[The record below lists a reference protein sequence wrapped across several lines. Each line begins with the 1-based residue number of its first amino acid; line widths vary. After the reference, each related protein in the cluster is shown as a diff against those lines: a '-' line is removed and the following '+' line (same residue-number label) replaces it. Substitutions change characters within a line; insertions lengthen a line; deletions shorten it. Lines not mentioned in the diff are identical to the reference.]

1 MPVDLRWGLTKEDTS
16 ATGLGAIEYC
26 LREVDA
32 SRPFFLMMEGE
43 RYGWVPPEYKVSDR
57 QEFEWVKQYPLGHAI
72 TEMELLHGFLRKPYT
87 PVHAVVY
94 ARDPSFIKTIENVEE
109 RRVFEFDYDET
120 TAIGKELMKKRNQV
134 RAAIRS
140 HAYCKFRNYAC
151 NYKGKDKFGKIAV
164 TGLSA
169 GTASF
174 ARMVLCD
181 LYEQIAGEF
190 QVVDVSVELEQ
201 QQRLS
206 EEAQKSERR
215 EHNGGGSDGGL
226 HSSVHK
232 NVLKRLE
239 KMGQRIKTLAKTMTL
254 IEQVR
259 FLCLFFL
266 IFFLFFLLF
275 FSTCSTCKQ

>member
-1 MPVDLRWGLTKEDTS
+1 M
-16 ATGLGAIEYC
+16 
-26 LREVDA
+26 
-32 SRPFFLMMEGE
+32 
-43 RYGWVPPEYKVSDR
+43 
-57 QEFEWVKQYPLGHAI
+57 
-72 TEMELLHGFLRKPYT
+72 
-87 PVHAVVY
+87 
-94 ARDPSFIKTIENVEE
+94 
-109 RRVFEFDYDET
+109 FEFDYDET
-120 TAIGKELMKKRNQV
+120 TAVGKDRMKKRNQV
-134 RAAIRS
+134 RAAVRS
-140 HAYCKFRNYAC
+140 HSYCKFRTYTC

-206 EEAQKSERR
+206 EEAQKSESGG
-215 EHNGGGSDGGL
+215 NGSGSDGGL

-259 FLCLFFL
+259 CSSAFCFFYL
-266 IFFLFFLLF
+266 YCPSLF
-275 FSTCSTCKQ
+275 FSFRCVAHSVFFF

>member
-1 MPVDLRWGLTKEDTS
+1 M
-16 ATGLGAIEYC
+16 
-26 LREVDA
+26 
-32 SRPFFLMMEGE
+32 
-43 RYGWVPPEYKVSDR
+43 
-57 QEFEWVKQYPLGHAI
+57 KQYPLGHAI
-72 TEMELLHGFLRKPYT
+72 TEMEILHGFLRKPHT

-94 ARDPSFIKTIENVEE
+94 ARDPSFIKTIDNIEE
-109 RRVFEFDYDET
+109 RSVFEFDYDET
-120 TAIGKELMKKRNQV
+120 TAVGKDRMKKRNQV
-134 RAAIRS
+134 RAAVRS
-140 HAYCKFRNYAC
+140 HSYCKFRTYTC

-206 EEAQKSERR
+206 EEAQKSESGG
-215 EHNGGGSDGGL
+215 NGSGSDGGL

-259 FLCLFFL
+259 CSSAFCFFYL
-266 IFFLFFLLF
+266 YCPSLF
-275 FSTCSTCKQ
+275 FSFRCVAHSVFFF